1 MLNFLKLESLR
12 KHQIALILA
21 LGGIFCL
28 INILLFFSLTIDDA
42 FISYR
47 YAKIFI
53 DHGIWNWNPNHHMV
67 EAYTTFTHTILPV
80 IPYALGFSIPIFMK
94 LFSLLLLV
102 LIIRRLTGIEDNLF
116 RTIAIFV
123 VLVNP
128 LFYIHAF
135 AGIETILFVYLIF
148 DSSYMI
154 LYRFFDKNKTIFFF
168 FLYQLLLPLT
178 RPEGALFSMM
188 NIAVLFFM
196 VYTGR
201 KSMKLK
207 HFFLW
212 LGGIAIIGIAYFAW
226 RFQYF
231 GKLFPNPFYFK
242 TVIGSEQRASFDFLF
257 NNIKPNLIYI
267 FIGILCFLNLKDN
280 RKYFF
285 LLMLP
290 TLIICIGLYIRSNLL
305 MNYANRFE
313 FQIMIAFN
321 LLLLFHQKR
330 RPLYLTAIFL
340 LVFLVFSTHIRSN
353 INLISYYPRVYM
365 AHQKIGEALE
375 PYKDKGYKLMVGDA
389 GFTPFYADWN
399 TVDYT
404 GLANGDLAAN
414 FFTTDYFIQN
424 KPDVIILN
432 CSAPSADKYHRGY
445 NMNVVYDYLR
455 KNTGEYEQVAVN
467 KWSHNHYLICFV
479 RKQMEDF
486 APIKSV
492 LSEIGKQSYAVN
504 ESYTINN
511 PQFIKD
517 IITQK
522 YLKTQ

>member
-1 MLNFLKLESLR
+1 MLNFLKLNELR
-12 KHQIALILA
+12 KHQIVIILTI
-21 LGGIFCL
+21 GGIFCV
-28 INILLFFSLTIDDA
+28 INVLLFFSLTIDDA

-53 DHGIWNWNPNHHMV
+53 DHGIWNWNPNHHLV

-80 IPYALGFSIPIFMK
+80 IPYALGISIPIFMK
-94 LFSLLLLV
+94 LFSLILLL
-102 LIIRRLTGIEDNLF
+102 LMMRRLKGIEDNLF
-116 RTIAIFV
+116 RTIALFV
-123 VLVNP
+123 ILVNP

-148 DSSYMI
+148 DSSYLI
-154 LYRFFDKNKTIFFF
+154 LFRFFDKNKTIFFF

-188 NIAVLFFM
+188 NILVLFFM
-196 VYTGR
+196 VYTGK

-207 HFFLW
+207 QFLYW
-212 LGGIAIIGIAYFAW
+212 FVGLAVIGVVYFVW
-226 RFQYF
+226 RYQYF

-242 TVIGSEQRASFDFLF
+242 TVIGSNQRASFDFLF

-267 FIGILCFLNLKDN
+267 FIGVLCFLNLKDN

-285 LLMLP
+285 LLILP
-290 TLIICIGLYIRSNLL
+290 TLLICLGLYIRSNLL

-321 LLLLFHQKR
+321 LLMLFHQKR
-330 RPLYLTAIFL
+330 RPLYLTSIFL
-340 LVFLVFSTHIRSN
+340 LIFLVFSTHVRSN
-353 INLISYYPRVYM
+353 INLINYYPRVYL
-365 AHQKIGEALE
+365 AHQKIGEALSA
-375 PYKDKGYKLMVGDA
+375 YKDKGYILMVGDA

-404 GLANGDLAAN
+404 GLANGDLATG
-414 FFTTDYFIQN
+414 FFTTDYFIKN
-424 KPDVIILN
+424 KPDVVILN
-432 CSAPSADKYHRGY
+432 CSGPTAAQYHKGY
-445 NMNVVYDYLR
+445 NMEIVYNYISNHKD
-455 KNTGEYEQVAVN
+455 EYEQVAVN
-467 KWSHNHYLICFV
+467 KWSGNHYLICFV
-479 RKQMEDF
+479 RKQMTDF
-486 APIKSV
+486 EPIKS
-492 LSEIGKQSYAVN
+492 LLAEIGKETYLRN
-504 ESYTINN
+504 EAFVISN

-517 IITQK
+517 VITQK